1 MNVSKEQKQKLLL
14 SALFAIALIYAY
26 FEYGLGPLKRKQ
38 DSALKEI
45 ATLTPK
51 LADAQKKIK
60 SRDTLK
66 ARVPQAEAFL
76 TQIDRMIPDGA
87 PVAWFPTM
95 IADYFKSRGNERV
108 TTRMLNET
116 ADANVEGYRRINWSV
131 DIPKTDAIEFAS
143 ILSDF
148 ENQQPLVECP
158 SIIVEFIKEEPQYQK
173 VVLNLTNSVKK

>member
-1 MNVSKEQKQKLLL
+1 MNPSKEQKQKLVICGI
-14 SALFAIALIYAY
+14 FAIILIYAY

-45 ATLTPK
+45 SVLTPQ
-51 LADAQKKIK
+51 LADAQMKMK

-66 ARVPQAEAFL
+66 ARIPQAEAFL

-87 PVAWFPTM
+87 PVAWFPTL
-95 IADYFKSRGNERV
+95 IGDYFKSRGNERV
-108 TTRMLNET
+108 TTRMLNEV
-116 ADANVEGYRRINWSV
+116 ADPAVEGYKRISWSV
-131 DIPKTDAIEFAS
+131 EVPKIDAIEFAN

-158 SIIVEFIKEEPQYQK
+158 SIIVEFNKEEPQYQK